1 MCLYSLQESVKELE
15 EELRLEYI
23 HTMNRMCFDK
33 VVQESPEEFP
43 HIKIP
48 QKEPE
53 KVPEKGREMD
63 IKRKE
68 AFRLSGISCC

>member
-1 MCLYSLQESVKELE
+1 MCLYSLREFVKKLE

-23 HTMNRMCFDK
+23 HSMNRMCFDK
-33 VVQESPEEFP
+33 VVQESPEEFH

-48 QKEPE
+48 QKEPQ

-63 IKRKE
+63 IKIKE
-68 AFRLSGISCC
+68 TFRLSGISCY